1 MANAFHAYNNINSLG
16 FGHSA
21 WLTKAA
27 ENLRYGDVN
36 YGGPGSAF
44 GATTALTAACAV
56 ALQNRLGQTLSY
68 EAEDAQRTGS
78 AQVKEDNDTGGKYVT
93 GLDHGNGMLR
103 FSCQI
108 PEDGD
113 YLLDVYY
120 LSFQSRNLEVTL
132 DNKKYTLTCPSVSTW
147 DHIADEGKAT
157 LKVSLKKGQ
166 NICILTNPNGNA
178 PHIDKIKF
186 TQVLS
191 SQADKVTL
199 SAEDA
204 ETVSKESMSFIY
216 NASQAGHYRVD
227 IFYRNQTNCKVSLA
241 VNASDASVMVFAAT
255 GEAMAQRPLFIT
267 LKEGSNTLLF
277 NSNTELPEIDH
288 VDISYQAPIPN
299 ELEAEFASTTG
310 QVAIAKD
317 PDASGGRYLSNIG
330 NGNDNMATFRYDA
343 PIEGKY
349 LLKITYFSAQN
360 RQMFVRVNNGEKI
373 NQVFEN
379 TGGWNAATAM
389 IKEVEVTLK
398 SGTNVITLGCDSGWA
413 PYVDKIAL
421 SFDGFDAVETLL
433 LPQGQHDEAWYSL
446 GGLAL
451 HAPMQSGV
459 WIHRNQKYIVKKR

>member
-1 MANAFHAYNNINSLG
+1 
-16 FGHSA
+16 
-21 WLTKAA
+21 
-27 ENLRYGDVN
+27 
-36 YGGPGSAF
+36 
-44 GATTALTAACAV
+44 
-56 ALQNRLGQTLSY
+56 
-68 EAEDAQRTGS
+68 
-78 AQVKEDNDTGGKYVT
+78 
-93 GLDHGNGMLR
+93 
-103 FSCQI
+103 
-108 PEDGD
+108 
-113 YLLDVYY
+113 
-120 LSFQSRNLEVTL
+120 
-132 DNKKYTLTCPSVSTW
+132 
-147 DHIADEGKAT
+147 
-157 LKVSLKKGQ
+157 
-166 NICILTNPNGNA
+166 
-178 PHIDKIKF
+178 
-186 TQVLS
+186 
-191 SQADKVTL
+191 
-199 SAEDA
+199 
-204 ETVSKESMSFIY
+204 
-216 NASQAGHYRVD
+216 
-227 IFYRNQTNCKVSLA
+227 
-241 VNASDASVMVFAAT
+241 MVFAAT

-349 LLKITYFSAQN
+349 LLKISYFSAQN